1 MSGAM
6 RRPLRVVACLS
17 MLLVACSSPPPLV
30 EAPMAP
36 APMAEAAAPAV
47 AAAGRAFAST
57 ELLRHA
63 WRTPSGRTMQV
74 VLRLSWSASAD
85 DAAAAH
91 EQVRHHWPAAS
102 QRARQLLESA
112 DLCSEAG
119 TLQCE
124 EQLRVEMTRELF
136 PRRPGSPGAEVER
149 VVWRRLLWS

>member
-1 MSGAM
+1 MT
-6 RRPLRVVACLS
+6 
-17 MLLVACSSPPPLV
+17 
-30 EAPMAP
+30 P
-36 APMAEAAAPAV
+36 APMVEVGPSAGATAE
-47 AAAGRAFAST
+47 RAFAST
-57 ELLRHA
+57 ELLRHT
-63 WRTPSGRTMQV
+63 WRTASGRTMQV
-74 VLRLSWSASAD
+74 VLRLSWSAAAGE
-85 DAAAAH
+85 AAAAH

-136 PRRPGSPGAEVER
+136 PRRPGVSGAEVER